1 MQRRVCRR
9 ALAVRRVEQT
19 ANDTGP
25 LTGFDPRG
33 YDLPHLLIE
42 CHKPGCISLAQQN
55 KGERG
60 TQPVGVRA
68 LREPLWRAAPRHRTT
83 RVDQDHRAK
92 VRFLLELFD
101 EQAIGTSQD
110 PPVEVAK
117 LVPRL
122 VGAVFGEF
130 HRESAK
136 RRSVQAGEKT
146 LHDAFGDDLYAP
158 QPSNLGRI
166 EEI

>member
-9 ALAVRRVEQT
+9 ALAIRRVEET

-25 LTGFDPRG
+25 LTSFDPRG
-33 YDLPHLLIE
+33 DDLPHLLIE
-42 CHKPGCISLAQQN
+42 CHKTGCISLAQQN

-60 TQPVGVRA
+60 TQPVGVRP
-68 LREPLWRAAPRHRTT
+68 LREPLWRTAPRHRTT
-83 RVDQDHRAK
+83 RVHQNHRAK

-110 PPVEVAK
+110 PPVEVPK

-122 VGAVFGEF
+122 VGAVLGEF

-136 RRSVQAGEKT
+136 RRSVQAGEKA

-158 QPSNLGRI
+158 QPSNLGGI